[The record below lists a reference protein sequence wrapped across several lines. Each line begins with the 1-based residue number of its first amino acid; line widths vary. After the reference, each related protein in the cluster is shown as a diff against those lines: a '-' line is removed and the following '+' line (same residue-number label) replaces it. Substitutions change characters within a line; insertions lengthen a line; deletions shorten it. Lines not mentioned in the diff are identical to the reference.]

1 MSFRL
6 SNDGFNRLV
15 NDTEE
20 YTYSSLHGVWFC
32 TNSKYKSKK
41 WMMQP
46 LAFCSRLTSIAIQKG
61 LDPDVFAPKKA
72 EVKDSKGTNKTK
84 KSVGKDKGSKD
95 FIPLF

>member
-1 MSFRL
+1 MGFRL
-6 SNDGFNRLV
+6 ADDGFNRLV

-46 LAFCSRLTSIAIQKG
+46 LAFCSKLTSIAIQKG
-61 LDPDVFAPKKA
+61 IDPDVFVQKQKLLSKN
-72 EVKDSKGTNKTK
+72 KDNKN
-84 KSVGKDKGSKD
+84 KSTKDKTSKS